1 MKALRRRTLTP
12 ADCLSILPDPKLD
25 AAVTTAAADD
35 GLRGAALR
43 RAVLQLAQLDHVSE
57 TSLVR
62 KVVVQTR
69 GQVPP
74 VGE

>member
-1 MKALRRRTLTP
+1 MKRTLTP
-12 ADCLSILPDPKLD
+12 EDCLRTLPDPKLD
-25 AAVTTAAADD
+25 ARATVAADD
-35 GLRGAALR
+35 GLRGAELR

-62 KVVVQTR
+62 KAVVQTR